1 MNAVRSFLL
10 IFLISA
16 TACDKQPPAAAPVLA
31 TQSPAGVPQGW
42 ASVVDWYGSLGADQ
56 RAALSSSNA
65 FSVAM
70 DKVRGW
76 DASPRELPPSKWEL
90 PIKYDQP
97 GSSELPHLAPAR
109 ALSRLCF
116 VKALAELEAGRHDP
130 ASVWLTTGSRI
141 LTELGE
147 LPTVVE
153 RQAALNVCFDV
164 ITFVNANASNAQK
177 QAFARAFA
185 SIDRKNP
192 FELQNAVVFMRDWY
206 VRDIHEH
213 PESLKDTLGVDAAEL
228 KRNPTQVAKIVDESL
243 SAIANAWADPNA
255 PQIIEGI
262 SRQYASTSA
271 RPFVAG
277 FSRVS
282 RRCKE
287 VADALETLSQS
298 LPPN

>member
-10 IFLISA
+10 ICLITLS
-16 TACDKQPPAAAPVLA
+16 ACDKQPPAAAPVTS
-31 TQSPAGVPQGW
+31 TQSSAGVPQGW
-42 ASVVDWYGSLGADQ
+42 ASVVDWYGSLGTDE
-56 RAALSSSNA
+56 RAALSSGNA
-65 FSVAM
+65 FSAVV
-70 DKVRGW
+70 DKVRTW
-76 DASPRELPPSKWEL
+76 DASPRELPSSKWDL

-97 GSSELPHLAPAR
+97 GSTELPHVAPAR

-116 VKALAELEAGRHDP
+116 AKALAELEAGHNDA
-130 ASVWLTTGSRI
+130 ASAWLTTGSRI

-164 ITFVNANASNAQK
+164 ITFVNANANNAQK

-206 VRDIHEH
+206 VRDIQQH
-213 PESLKDTLGVDAAEL
+213 PESLKDTLGADAAEL
-228 KRNPTQVAKIVDESL
+228 KRNPTQVANIVNESL
-243 SAIANAWADPNA
+243 SAIAKAWTDPNA